1 MKKVLSILNSILVF
15 CLVIIILILSN
26 IYLGLNTIGRLVSKE
41 NMVNTIKNID
51 IVEVIGEDT
60 KKEIYKTLGEAGIPT
75 EYVDSML
82 ENEEIKKTIGE
93 YVAESFDYILGS
105 KEIPTINEK
114 DFSKLLH
121 ETFDKAVKEVE
132 NNNIQTKEYLSSEKQ
147 NMVHE
152 KIDEYVPQ
160 IIEAEDFISEKIN
173 ENETISE
180 TRNEFYEMQK
190 NIETFQNIYQKRN
203 LFLISI
209 IILIIIITALKF
221 TKLKFI
227 GWFIFLGILCSFNFL
242 LISNIISLVFSN
254 YLSYDMIALKNIIE
268 PSIQL
273 LESSYLNAFV
283 MSFLLTI
290 LLISINIGSMIYKKK
305 QLNKKEVA

>member
-1 MKKVLSILNSILVF
+1 
-15 CLVIIILILSN
+15 
-26 IYLGLNTIGRLVSKE
+26 
-41 NMVNTIKNID
+41 
-51 IVEVIGEDT
+51 
-60 KKEIYKTLGEAGIPT
+60 
-75 EYVDSML
+75 
-82 ENEEIKKTIGE
+82 
-93 YVAESFDYILGS
+93 
-105 KEIPTINEK
+105 
-114 DFSKLLH
+114 
-121 ETFDKAVKEVE
+121 
-132 NNNIQTKEYLSSEKQ
+132 
-147 NMVHE
+147 MVHE

-160 IIEAEDFISEKIN
+160 IIEQLPEAEDFISEKIN